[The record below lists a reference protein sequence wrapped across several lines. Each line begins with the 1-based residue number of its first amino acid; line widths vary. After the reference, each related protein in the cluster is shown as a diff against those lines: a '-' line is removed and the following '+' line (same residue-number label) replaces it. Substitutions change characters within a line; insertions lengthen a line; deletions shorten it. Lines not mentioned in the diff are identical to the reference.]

1 MTKKSKI
8 IRILIVDDH
17 SITRSGLK
25 TILSIHD
32 DLSLA
37 GEASNGLEAVN
48 MCNKV
53 KPDVILMDISMPI
66 MGGIEAIV
74 KIIKKCPDVKII
86 ALTSY
91 VDKKL
96 IRDAL
101 KAGAISSI
109 IKNISR
115 TGVFVAGEDVIS
127 PIPPFH
133 RFVYVFH
140 GMIYTNQG
148 EGDCVMCFL
157 SQVPIDKLLQNF

>member
-53 KPDVILMDISMPI
+53 KPDVILMDISM
-66 MGGIEAIV
+66 E
-74 KIIKKCPDVKII
+74 
-86 ALTSY
+86 
-91 VDKKL
+91 
-96 IRDAL
+96 
-101 KAGAISSI
+101 
-109 IKNISR
+109 SR
-115 TGVFVAGEDVIS
+115 
-127 PIPPFH
+127 
-133 RFVYVFH
+133 
-140 GMIYTNQG
+140 
-148 EGDCVMCFL
+148 
-157 SQVPIDKLLQNF
+157 